1 MSRLPS
7 LGRRWK
13 WPRIFISLTILE
25 LAGTIIA
32 LALFSIAQPDL
43 FRTKLWQVGNYFG
56 FNSSP
61 AQILYAYANH
71 RPIPRIPFVWSE
83 TRTSSSEMKIAN
95 TACHRLTDLNV
106 AVSVLS
112 LFLLLV
118 KVVMFVLNIWF
129 PILGTISS
137 ASICALWITSMYG
150 QMGPDYIDHNHPSH
164 IAWYIG
170 HSCDI
175 ARQSGNYHYCV
186 LAKVTFANTVFM
198 SAVFFLNTALG
209 IHSLLPSSQ
218 IRPTAVSEPATSLT
232 LPFEWN
238 RDGNDSRCEWEMI
251 SASPGHQI
259 SSTQRS
265 LYLNKSDIKG
275 PPLAVTGKDRSSFS
289 LAATR

>member
-1 MSRLPS
+1 MARLPS

-83 TRTSSSEMKIAN
+83 TEMKVAN
-95 TACHRLTDLNV
+95 PARHRLTDLNV

-118 KVVMFVLNIWF
+118 KVVMFVLKIWF

-175 ARQSGNYHYCV
+175 ARQSGNHHYCV

-198 SAVFFLNTALG
+198 SAIFFLNTTLG

-218 IRPTAVSEPATSLT
+218 IRPTAAGEPATSLT

-251 SASPGHQI
+251 SLSPGHEI

-265 LYLNKSDIKG
+265 LYLNKSDIKS

-289 LAATR
+289 LAALR